1 MESLLRPSYKVSD
14 ATSTLY
20 ATEVHEGIAKDTYIQ
35 SIGAALGQDI
45 SVRLTE
51 LSKCDAGWDG
61 ADAAPMSIESLSTLE
76 TFIQKMGRFSDDIG
90 FFLGYD
96 GEILINW
103 RDETGELTDMAFLDG
118 SAELYGGDVGEEKF
132 SIDDQRLYERL
143 TIKHSLNA

>member
-1 MESLLRPSYKVSD
+1 
-14 ATSTLY
+14 
-20 ATEVHEGIAKDTYIQ
+20 
-35 SIGAALGQDI
+35 
-45 SVRLTE
+45 
-51 LSKCDAGWDG
+51 
-61 ADAAPMSIESLSTLE
+61 MSIESLSTLE